1 MYYTIS
7 SLPICAI
14 VIGAWSHDVSLRA
27 SRKEQQLQS
36 RLDTVLQESRQKD
49 QQPSDVS
56 MTMHSYKAKYEEQLI
71 LQQQLQSQLAIVQQ
85 ESQQKD
91 QKVSDISTK
100 MHFYK
105 EKYEQQKKELELL
118 QQKGYYDKRS
128 TYNV

>member
-1 MYYTIS
+1 MID
-7 SLPICAI
+7 
-14 VIGAWSHDVSLRA
+14 AWSHDVSPEA
-27 SRKEQQLQS
+27 SKEQQLQS
-36 RLDTVLQESRQKD
+36 RLATVLQESQQKD
-49 QQPSDVS
+49 QQLSDVS
-56 MTMHSYKAKYEEQLI
+56 MTMHSYKANYEQQLI

-105 EKYEQQKKELELL
+105 EKYEQQKKELEIL

-128 TYNV
+128 TYKS